1 MARTPQEADLI
12 NEDRRK
18 QADMMRERLERM
30 GVTCRVAHFTG
41 DSSYPTEY
49 TLTYGKL
56 NAVGPTFDMAVAEF
70 IEKLLTSEKAEA
82 YRAMETALQ
91 LLTANILNLR
101 TELLV
106 IKAEVTK
113 DQDQES
119 EE

>member
-1 MARTPQEADLI
+1 MAETQHDADII

-30 GVTCRVAHFTG
+30 GVTVSVAHYTG

-49 TLTYGKL
+49 TPSYGKV
-56 NAVGPTFDMAVAEF
+56 NAVGPTFDLAVAEF
-70 IEKLLTSEKAEA
+70 IENLFISEKADA

-91 LLTANILNLR
+91 VLTGNILNLR

-106 IKAEVTK
+106 VKGLVAK
-113 DQDQES
+113 ES
-119 EE
+119 EN